1 MNNTYYKI
9 LNEIASVFDMDQWN
23 DQVNIFQKNLYFNTS
38 YVPTFIKTLK
48 EYIHNDSG
56 IYDIFTE
63 IIFDQARI
71 IGKKLLSEYALSSST
86 ANHQTVY
93 DLFTSSIP
101 TDPEAI
107 KAVNYMADIRI
118 YGKDFFTDNPITLLS
133 SFIDEAD
140 YKLHE
145 KLEYYIKEVIAK
157 LLPFPL
163 PDNVSTSNFFNIR
176 FRLHSS
182 FYQYIDIF
190 LNYKIK
196 PSDWK
201 IDFIYFI
208 CNNLQYD
215 SISKISINKSSG
227 NLKAWALAISTKPKN
242 DLDIDFFEFDI
253 ELFRESL
260 KKYIIKNNLPKNIS
274 LIIE

>member
-9 LNEIASVFDMDQWN
+9 LNEIASIFDMDQWN
-23 DQVNIFQKNLYFNTS
+23 DQVNIFQKNLYFNAS
-38 YVPTFIKTLK
+38 HVPNFIKTLK
-48 EYIHNDSG
+48 EYIHNDPE

-63 IIFDQARI
+63 IIFDQGRI
-71 IGKKLLSEYALSSST
+71 IGEKLLTESGLASST

-93 DLFTSSIP
+93 DLFVGSIP
-101 TDPEAI
+101 TDPKAI
-107 KAVNYMADIRI
+107 KAVNYMADVRI
-118 YGKDFFTDNPITLLS
+118 YGNDFFTDNPIALLS
-133 SFIDEAD
+133 SFIDEAN

-145 KLEYYIKEVIAK
+145 KLEYYIKNVIDK
-157 LLPFPL
+157 LLPFPIFDDL
-163 PDNVSTSNFFNIR
+163 SINDFFNIR

-196 PSDWK
+196 PLPWK
-201 IDFIYFI
+201 TDFIYFV

-227 NLKAWALAISTKPKN
+227 NLKAWALAINTKPKN

-260 KKYIIKNNLPKNIS
+260 KKYIIKNDLPKNIS